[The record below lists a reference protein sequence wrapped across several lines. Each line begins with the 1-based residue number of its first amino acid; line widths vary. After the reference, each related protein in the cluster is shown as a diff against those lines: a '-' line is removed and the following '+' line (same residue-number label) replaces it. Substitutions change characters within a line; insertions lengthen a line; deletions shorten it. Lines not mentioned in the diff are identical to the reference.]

1 MTALIKANLKN
12 WALVFLATAFL
23 FSATVFA
30 QNRGDLQETIFRNT
44 DKLLALAR
52 SEQVSILSP
61 SNFKNALDKYNQ
73 AQRDFKNGKQ
83 LKKIEKKL
91 SEVRTYLYKC
101 LDAAKLGKI
110 TFESTLKAREDA
122 LKANAPQY
130 AEEQFNLAEQA
141 FLSTAKKLEK
151 GDIKNARRRVPGI
164 DQKYRAAELN
174 AIKISIIGNVRN
186 LMKQAKEVE
195 ANKYSPIIYAN
206 ARKLLNEAEAILN
219 TNRRSE
225 TSAKEKAEAAEAEA
239 KHAIFITRQTKWLK
253 KNDKEWENFILDR
266 EIIIEAIARELG
278 FTPTFDDG
286 LDKPL
291 KRIAQISRN
300 LQNEKKELIKEVEE
314 KNAELRKLDK
324 DILAYREKEQG
335 LQAELQEK
343 RYKLEMKKRREDL
356 IRSVEEMFAV
366 QEAVML
372 RQGDDIIIRLIGLT
386 FGSGKST
393 IEPELF
399 RLLSTVQ
406 RAIRKFPSSP
416 ITIEGHTDSRGDA
429 RFNENLSY
437 ERAMAVKQY
446 LLANM
451 GLEQSRIT
459 ALGYGESKPIATNET
474 SEGRSKNRRID
485 VVISLGQEVL

>member
-12 WALVFLATAFL
+12 WALVFLSTAFL

-343 RYKLEMKKRREDL
+343 RYKLEMKKRREDR
-356 IRSVEEMFAV
+356 IRSVEEMFAA

>member
-91 SEVRTYLYKC
+91 SEVRTYLNKC

-253 KNDKEWENFILDR
+253 KNDKEWENFMLDR

-343 RYKLEMKKRREDL
+343 RYKLEMKKRREDR

>member
-12 WALVFLATAFL
+12 WVLLFLSTAVL
-23 FSATVFA
+23 FSANGFA
-30 QNRGDLQETIFRNT
+30 QDRTDLRETLFRNT

-83 LKKIEKKL
+83 LKNIEKKL
-91 SEVRTYLYKC
+91 SEVHTYLNKC

-130 AEEQFNLAEQA
+130 SKEQFDLAEQA
-141 FLSTAKKLEK
+141 FLSTTKKMEK
-151 GDIKNARRRVPGI
+151 GDIKGAKRRVPGI
-164 DQKYRAAELN
+164 DKQYRTAELN

-186 LMKQAKEVE
+186 LLKEAKEVE
-195 ANKYSPIIYAN
+195 ADKYSPIIYAN

-225 TSAKEKAEAAEAEA
+225 TGAKEKAEAAEAEV

-253 KNDKEWENFILDR
+253 KNEKEWENFMLDR

-291 KRIAQISRN
+291 KRIAQISKN

-314 KNAELRKLDK
+314 KNAEVQKLDK

-356 IRSVEEMFAV
+356 IKSVEDMFAAH
-366 QEAVML
+366 EAVML

-416 ITIEGHTDSRGDA
+416 ITVEGHTDSRGDD

-474 SEGRSKNRRID
+474 GEGRSKNRRID
-485 VVISLGQEVL
+485 VVISFAQEVL

>member
-12 WALVFLATAFL
+12 WALVFLSTAFL

-253 KNDKEWENFILDR
+253 KNDKEWENFMLDR

>member
-1 MTALIKANLKN
+1 MTASNKVKLKN
-12 WALVFLATAFL
+12 LILVLL
-23 FSATVFA
+23 SITVWLSTNTFA
-30 QNRGDLQETIFRNT
+30 QDRGNLQETIFKNT

-52 SEQVSILSP
+52 SEQASILSP
-61 SNFKNALDKYNQ
+61 ANFKKALDKYNQ
-73 AQRDFKNGKQ
+73 AQRDLKNGKQ

-91 SEVRTYLYKC
+91 SEVRVLLNKC
-101 LDAAKLGKI
+101 LDTSKLGKI

-130 AEEQFNLAEQA
+130 SEEQYDLAEQA
-141 FLSTAKKLEK
+141 FLSTTKKFEK
-151 GDIKNARRRVPGI
+151 GDIKSAKRRVPGI
-164 DQKYRAAELN
+164 DKQYRTAELN
-174 AIKISIIGNVRN
+174 AIKVSIIGNVRN
-186 LMKQAKEVE
+186 LMKQAEEVE
-195 ANKYSPIIYAN
+195 AAKYSPIIYAN

-225 TSAKEKAEAAEAEA
+225 TGAKEKAEAAEAEA
-239 KHAIFITRQTKWLK
+239 KHAIFITRQTKWLR
-253 KNDKEWENFILDR
+253 KNEKEWENFMLDR

-278 FTPTFDDG
+278 FTPTFDGG

-314 KNAELRKLDK
+314 KNAELQKLGK

-356 IRSVEEMFAV
+356 ISSVEEMFAA

-386 FGSGKST
+386 FTSGRST
-393 IEPELF
+393 IEPEF
-399 RLLSTVQ
+399 FKLLSTVQ

-416 ITIEGHTDSRGDA
+416 ITVEGHTDARGND

-451 GLEQSRIT
+451 GLDQSRIT

-474 SEGRSKNRRID
+474 ADGRAQNRRID
-485 VVISLGQEVL
+485 VVISFGQEIL

>member
-1 MTALIKANLKN
+1 MIASNKVKLKN
-12 WALVFLATAFL
+12 LVLVL
-23 FSATVFA
+23 LSITVWLSTNTFA
-30 QNRGDLQETIFRNT
+30 QDRGNLQETIFKNT

-52 SEQVSILSP
+52 SEQTSILSP
-61 SNFKNALDKYNQ
+61 ANFKKALDKYNQ
-73 AQRDFKNGKQ
+73 AQRDLKNGKQ
-83 LKKIEKKL
+83 LKNIEKKL
-91 SEVRTYLYKC
+91 SEVRVLLNKC
-101 LDAAKLGKI
+101 LDTSKLGKI

-130 AEEQFNLAEQA
+130 SEEQYDLAEQA
-141 FLSTAKKLEK
+141 FLSTTKKFEK
-151 GDIKNARRRVPGI
+151 GDIKNAKRRVPGI
-164 DQKYRAAELN
+164 DKQYRTAELN
-174 AIKISIIGNVRN
+174 AIKVSIIGNVRN
-186 LMKQAKEVE
+186 LMKQAEEVE
-195 ANKYSPIIYAN
+195 AAKYSPIIYAN

-225 TSAKEKAEAAEAEA
+225 TGAKEKAEAAEAEA

-253 KNDKEWENFILDR
+253 KNEKEWENFILDR

-278 FTPTFDDG
+278 FTPTFDGG

-300 LQNEKKELIKEVEE
+300 LQNEKKELIKEIEE
-314 KNAELRKLDK
+314 KNAELQKLDK

-356 IRSVEEMFAV
+356 ISSVEEMFGA

-386 FGSGKST
+386 FTSGRST
-393 IEPELF
+393 IEPEF
-399 RLLSTVQ
+399 FKLLSTVQ

-416 ITIEGHTDSRGDA
+416 ITVEGHTDARGDD

-451 GLEQSRIT
+451 GLDQSRIT

-474 SEGRSKNRRID
+474 GEGRAQNRRID
-485 VVISLGQEVL
+485 VVISFGQEVL

>member
-253 KNDKEWENFILDR
+253 KNDKEWENFMLDR

>member
-253 KNDKEWENFILDR
+253 KNDKEWENFMLDR

-335 LQAELQEK
+335 LQAELEEK

-356 IRSVEEMFAV
+356 IRSVEEMFAA